1 MLTKFEVKSITLKQ
15 KGHSTLGGRKVW
27 FDADVL
33 RVNYDEHGLYLG
45 EFYDEDRILVLTTNG
60 EYYTTSFD
68 LTAHFED
75 NILRIEKL
83 DADKV
88 WSLIQWNGELKY
100 YYGKRF
106 KLDDAQAKVQSF
118 LGEDKE
124 SRIAVLSDREE
135 ATFRVTFADEKK
147 EPLDILMAEFIDEK
161 SAKAKGKRV
170 STLEIAKIED
180 ITPEPPEPPEPE
192 EEESVEDGSE
202 SLQDAQD
209 ATGNSLEDNAIEVE
223 GVTMTFEKP
232 QDTQLD
238 LF

>member
-1 MLTKFEVKSITLKQ
+1 M
-15 KGHSTLGGRKVW
+15 
-27 FDADVL
+27 
-33 RVNYDEHGLYLG
+33 YLG
-45 EFYDEDRILVLTTNG
+45 EFYDEDRILVLTTDG
-60 EYYTTSFD
+60 EYYTTNFD

-83 DADKV
+83 DTEKI
-88 WSLIQWNGELKY
+88 WSLIQWNGELKF

-118 LGEDKE
+118 LGDDKD

-135 ATFRVTFADEKK
+135 ATFRITFADEKK
-147 EPLDILMAEFIDEK
+147 EPLDIVMAEFIDEK

-180 ITPEPPEPPEPE
+180 ITPEPEPEPEPE
-192 EEESVEDGSE
+192 EDSSEDGSE
-202 SLQDAQD
+202 GLQDA
-209 ATGNSLEDNAIEVE
+209 EDTTDESSEQNNAIEVE

-232 QDTQLD
+232 ADTQLD